1 MSVPPELK
9 IISSQY
15 PVISGVKA
23 DRQSSL
29 ITDTLIT
36 DYFSLTG
43 YHHEVTAFFSWTRG
57 TGTNEL

>member
-9 IISSQY
+9 VISSQY

-43 YHHEVTAFFSWTRG
+43 YHHEVKTFFSWTRG
-57 TGTNEL
+57 AGTNEL

>member
-1 MSVPPELK
+1 MPVPSEFK
-9 IISSQY
+9 VISSQY

-23 DRQSSL
+23 GRQSSL

-43 YHHEVTAFFSWTRG
+43 HHHEV
-57 TGTNEL
+57 